1 MKHKAVG
8 SISWNR
14 SYAEE
19 PLGKKQEAH
28 TRDVGTF
35 EPIPTLCPQKEAS
48 EVGGFLLVFFS

>member
-8 SISWNR
+8 SISCNR
-14 SYAEE
+14 SYTEE
-19 PLGKKQEAH
+19 PPGKKQEAH

-35 EPIPTLCPQKEAS
+35 EPIHFCPQKEAS